1 MMRTKTWTDE
11 STARAKQ
18 IWAEYQEEHDLSDL
32 DGQTAGIDPA
42 SGSIWLGASLRD
54 VVARRDA
61 EGIHAPLFF
70 ERVGSDTYYLKGS
83 RR

>member
-1 MMRTKTWTDE
+1 MKTTTWTDE
-11 STARAKQ
+11 SSAQAKQ
-18 IWAEYQEEHDLSDL
+18 IWAEYQEQHNLAGLE
-32 DGQTAGIDPA
+32 GQTAGIDPA
-42 SGSIWLGASLRD
+42 SGRIWFGASVRD
-54 VVARRDA
+54 VVARIEA